1 MLNARQPRRQMP
13 HQRGVVMIVALVV
26 LVAMTL
32 AAIALTRTVYTSNIV
47 AGNLAFQQAATHS
60 ADAGVEAAVAW
71 LENNN
76 GQATS
81 ATAAACASGSS
92 VLACAQTAWGYSA
105 IRQDPSTGESW
116 SSFWDQIVT
125 PNGMARTLATD
136 VAGNTVS
143 YVIQRMCSTAGD
155 SQLTSNDCS
164 VAPSAT
170 ASTCG
175 GGSSCDAARTNLNSV
190 SQVYYRVTVRV
201 AGPRNT
207 VSFVQSMV
215 AL

>member
-1 MLNARQPRRQMP
+1 
-13 HQRGVVMIVALVV
+13 VV

-32 AAIALTRTVYTSNIV
+32 AAIALTRTVYTSNMV

-81 ATAAACASGSS
+81 SSASTCTSGSS
-92 VLACAQTAWGYSA
+92 VLACPQTAWGYSA
-105 IRQDPSTGESW
+105 TRQDPGTGESW
-116 SSFWDQIVT
+116 STFWDQIVT
-125 PNGMARTLATD
+125 PNGMARTLSAD
-136 VAGNTVS
+136 AAGNTVA
-143 YVIQRMCSTAGD
+143 YVIQRMCSIAGD
-155 SQLTSNDCS
+155 SQLTNNDCA
-164 VAPSAT
+164 VAPGAT
-170 ASTCG
+170 AGTCS
-175 GGSSCDAARTNLNSV
+175 GGSSCDAQRVNLNSV
-190 SQVYYRVTVRV
+190 SQVYYRITVRV

-207 VSFVQSMV
+207 VSFVQSIV